1 MAQIR
6 HMMQIRDMI
15 VLKSNPSEYYTQ
27 TFTKKMIQELSLIR
41 GFWFLESHPQ
51 TRDSQTVVGLSLLV
65 FGSKS
70 LINWLIFSSYHT
82 SNIYIY
88 IYG

>member
-41 GFWFLESHPQ
+41 GFWFLESHPKHVTPKQ
-51 TRDSQTVVGLSLLV
+51 LWVFLYWYLGLSL
-65 FGSKS
+65 
-70 LINWLIFSSYHT
+70 
-82 SNIYIY
+82 
-88 IYG
+88 